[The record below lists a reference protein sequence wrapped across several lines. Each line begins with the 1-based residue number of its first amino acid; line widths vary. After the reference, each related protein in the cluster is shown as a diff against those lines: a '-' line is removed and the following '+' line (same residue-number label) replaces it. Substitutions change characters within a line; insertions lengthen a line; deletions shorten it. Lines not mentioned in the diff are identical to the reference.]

1 MRESNRIDEIDGC
14 NELGRQCIEKGDL
27 QGACGAF
34 SRGLELLDQSPH
46 PKRRAIFLNNLGHIL
61 VGLDRR
67 DEALERFQEAGR
79 LCESLGDRNGLAWQ
93 LGNVGSVYRD
103 KGEHQA
109 ALESYSKALAI
120 FEKQDESLGMADQ
133 YSNIGYIHA
142 IKRERETSLE
152 WFQKAK
158 ALYESLGEE
167 RKASLAEQNIQI
179 LTSSGNT

>member
-1 MRESNRIDEIDGC
+1 MAESNRIDEIDAC
-14 NELGRQCIEKGDL
+14 NESGRQCIEKGDL
-27 QGACGAF
+27 SGACEAF
-34 SRGLELLDQSPH
+34 TRALEMLQQSPH
-46 PKRRAIFLNNLGHIL
+46 AQRQAIFLNNLGHVL

-79 LCESLGDRNGLAWQ
+79 LCESLGDRTGLAWQ

-103 KGEHQA
+103 KEEHEA
-109 ALESYSKALAI
+109 ALESYRKALTI
-120 FEKQDESLGMADQ
+120 FEEQEDRIGIADQ

-142 IKRERETSLE
+142 RKREREIALE
-152 WFQKAK
+152 WFQKSK

-179 LTSSGNT
+179 LAPSGDR

>member
-1 MRESNRIDEIDGC
+1 MPGSNLIEEIDAC
-14 NELGRQCIEKGDL
+14 NEVGGQCIQEGDL
-27 QGACGAF
+27 QGACDAF
-34 SRGLELLDQSPH
+34 SKALELLEQSPH
-46 PKRRAIFLNNLGHIL
+46 PQRRAVFLNNLGHVL
-61 VGLDRR
+61 VGLKRH

-79 LCESLGDRNGLAWQ
+79 SCESLGDRTGLAWQ

-103 KGEHQA
+103 KEEHET
-109 ALESYSKALAI
+109 ALDSYRKALAI
-120 FEKQDESLGMADQ
+120 FEEQKESNGMADQ

-142 IKRERETSLE
+142 RKRERETALE

-167 RKASLAEQNIQI
+167 RKASLAEQNIRI